1 MISLLVALA
10 GPALVSGKVRGGV
23 GVLGSLLPPDYDKM
37 TAPPHLEGEKSEIL
51 VDLEV
56 LGIPRFDEVIWSFGK
71 DGSTDKLLPGSGGA
85 DAGVASLTL
94 LEGASSQ
101 CLSGLKKVKISR
113 NKSFHFKVQ
122 DSLEL
127 EPGAVQY
134 FWTPD
139 TYLK

>member
-56 LGIPRFDEVIWSFGK
+56 LGIPRFDEVIWNFGK
-71 DGSTDKLLPGSGGA
+71 DGSIDKFLPGSGGA
-85 DAGVASLTL
+85 DAGAASLTH

-101 CLSGLKKVKISR
+101 CLSGRINLVIVRRMVIKR
-113 NKSFHFKVQ
+113 
-122 DSLEL
+122 
-127 EPGAVQY
+127 
-134 FWTPD
+134 
-139 TYLK
+139 